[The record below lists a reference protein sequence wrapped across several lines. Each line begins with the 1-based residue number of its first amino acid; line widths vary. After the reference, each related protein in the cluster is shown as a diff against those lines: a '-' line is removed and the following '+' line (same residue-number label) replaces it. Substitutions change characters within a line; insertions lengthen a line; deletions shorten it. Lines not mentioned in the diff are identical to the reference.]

1 MNTGKEYND
10 IMHRIS
16 KGNIVDGKEDMYS
29 TFKDGSLN
37 NSVTEDSD
45 VEEVLFWLNMC
56 ILIKGGFD
64 VWGM

>member
-10 IMHRIS
+10 IMHRIN

-29 TFKDGSLN
+29 KFKDGSLN
-37 NSVTEDSD
+37 NSVKEDSD

-56 ILIKGGFD
+56 ILIKEGFD